1 MDGFALLESRMK
13 PFVIVDTVTV
23 PDGFG
28 GYDEVLSDGAP
39 FDGAAVIKNST
50 EAQIAYQNGAKKIYS
65 VVTKQ
70 TVKLKRD
77 MKIRRVEDGL
87 TLRVTTDATDL
98 KTPDISDLRLYQVS
112 AEAID
117 V

>member
-13 PFVIVDTVTV
+13 AFMILDTVTV

-28 GYDEVLSDGAP
+28 GYNEALTDGAP
-39 FDGAAVIKNST
+39 FDGAAVIKDNT
-50 EAQIAYQNGAKKIYS
+50 EALIAYQNGAKKIYH
-65 VVTKQ
+65 VVTRQ
-70 TVKLKRD
+70 TVRLKRN
-77 MKIRRVEDGL
+77 MKIRRIEDGL
-87 TLRVTTDATDL
+87 TLRVTSDATDF
-98 KTPDISDLRLYQVS
+98 KTPDISDLKLYQVS

>member
-1 MDGFALLESRMK
+1 MDGFTLLESRMK

-28 GYDEVLSDGAP
+28 GYNEVFSDGAP
-39 FDGAAVIKNST
+39 FDGAAVAKDTT
-50 EAQIAYQNGAKKIYS
+50 EALIAYQSGAKKIYS
-65 VVTKQ
+65 VVTRQ
-70 TVKLKRD
+70 TVRLKRN
-77 MKIRRVEDGL
+77 MKIRRIEDGL
-87 TLRVTTDATDL
+87 TLRVTTDASDF
-98 KTPDISDLRLYQVS
+98 KTPDISDLKLYQVS

>member
-1 MDGFALLESRMK
+1 MDSMVLLQSRMK
-13 PFVIVDTVTV
+13 PFIILDTVTK

-28 GYDEVLSDGAP
+28 GYDEVLTEGAP
-39 FDGAAVIKNST
+39 FDAATTTKDST
-50 EAQIAYQNGAKKIYS
+50 EAQIAYQNGAKKIYT

-70 TVKLKRD
+70 TVKLKRG

-87 TLRVTTDATDL
+87 TLRITTDAADM
-98 KTPDISDLRLYQVS
+98 KTPDISILKLYQVS